1 MESFRSICEHL
12 KPKVGVD
19 LRPKVQMVL
28 NDRKIVDFKIT
39 TKAAL
44 KKEIIIEKEESMDLG
59 L

>member
-1 MESFRSICEHL
+1 M
-12 KPKVGVD
+12 GVD

-44 KKEIIIEKEESMDLG
+44 KKEVIVEKEESMDLG